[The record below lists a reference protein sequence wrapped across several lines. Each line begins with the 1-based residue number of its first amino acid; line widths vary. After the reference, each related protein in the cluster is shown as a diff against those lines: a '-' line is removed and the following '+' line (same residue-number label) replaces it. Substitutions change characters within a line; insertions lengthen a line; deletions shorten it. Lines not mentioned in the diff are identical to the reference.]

1 MEKLRWCLIQQV
13 CQGVNMMC
21 NHDLGTVLCKHLP
34 FVLQNILITVLSFF
48 QIQHYFIS
56 VYVHMEFI

>member
-1 MEKLRWCLIQQV
+1 
-13 CQGVNMMC
+13 MMC